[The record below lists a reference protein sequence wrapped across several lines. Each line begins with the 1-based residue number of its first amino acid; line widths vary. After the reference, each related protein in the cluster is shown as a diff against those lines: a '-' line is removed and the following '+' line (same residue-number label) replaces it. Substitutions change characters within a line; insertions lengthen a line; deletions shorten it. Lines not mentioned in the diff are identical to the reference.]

1 MQLDCKEPNFDLFN
15 DFVMGETRFSQL
27 PKVNPE
33 HAEELLTKS
42 RECARARW
50 NRFKKL
56 AE

>member
-1 MQLDCKEPNFDLFN
+1 
-15 DFVMGETRFSQL
+15 MGETRFSQL